1 MTLPSPYAFGEAAG
15 IDPREIA
22 ASVLAPA
29 VEALDA
35 ELIVLSEP
43 FLARSPDADVAALG
57 DALAQL
63 PARGTLVLQLTF
75 GDASSLLER
84 LVDLPVDGIGVDF
97 YLTPLDAVPE
107 GFPKLLLAGVVDA
120 RSSEVEDPGAHR
132 QLRGAAGRADVRR
145 ARARAERRSPVRGR
159 ADREAEARRAR
170 RGQGAGGMSVR
181 FLTHEVGSLA
191 KPPWLVKTSAGR
203 PLGDGDV
210 DHARSWGERLSVPG
224 HEELVALL
232 EQRPGEEA
240 KDDIARWSSRYALR
254 LQEQAGLDVVW
265 DGEQLRTEMYAWAIA
280 HSKGFEPRGTVRSF
294 DNKYYS
300 KSAVTG
306 PVGLREPYH
315 NAELEYLQSVA
326 QAKLKIPITGAYTLA
341 VWSYD
346 EHYGSAAERLGA
358 GSPRAAEIAARRE
371 FALDIARNIIRPNLE
386 ALIELGAEWIQI
398 DEPGASTEP
407 DELEVFVESFNASVE
422 GLDCYFSTHLCF
434 SDYDLFFP
442 AIEGMS
448 GCRQYCVGFANYDE
462 RELGTSAAERP
473 GYRVIERFRDLPYE
487 PALGIGV
494 LDIHTDF
501 VEPPELVRDRI
512 LHAVDVFGGPE
523 RIHVTPDC
531 GLRTRSW
538 EVAYEK
544 LVNMVEGTRLAEAEP

>member
-1 MTLPSPYAFGEAAG
+1 
-15 IDPREIA
+15 
-22 ASVLAPA
+22 V
-29 VEALDA
+29 
-35 ELIVLSEP
+35 
-43 FLARSPDADVAALG
+43 
-57 DALAQL
+57 
-63 PARGTLVLQLTF
+63 
-75 GDASSLLER
+75 
-84 LVDLPVDGIGVDF
+84 
-97 YLTPLDAVPE
+97 
-107 GFPKLLLAGVVDA
+107 
-120 RSSEVEDPGAHR
+120 
-132 QLRGAAGRADVRR
+132 
-145 ARARAERRSPVRGR
+145 
-159 ADREAEARRAR
+159 
-170 RGQGAGGMSVR
+170 SVR

-191 KPPWLVKTSAGR
+191 KPPWLVKPSAGR
-203 PLGDGDV
+203 PLDDTDV
-210 DHARSWGERLSVPG
+210 EHAHAWGERLSVPG
-224 HEELVALL
+224 HEVLVELLG
-232 EQRPGEEA
+232 QGPGEEA
-240 KDDIARWSSRYALR
+240 KDELARWSSRYALW

-280 HSKGFEPRGTVRSF
+280 HSGGFEPRGTVRSF

-306 PVGLREPYH
+306 PVSLREPYH
-315 NAELEYLQSVA
+315 NAELEFLQSVA
-326 QAKLKIPITGAYTLA
+326 EARLKIPITGAYTLA

-346 EHYGSAAERLGA
+346 EHYGSAADRLGA

-371 FALDIARNIIRPNLE
+371 FAIDIARNIIRPNLE
-386 ALIELGAEWIQI
+386 ALIALGATWIQI

-442 AIEGMS
+442 AIEGMG
-448 GCRQYCVGFANYDE
+448 GCKQYCVGFANYDT
-462 RELGTSAAERP
+462 RELGTTADVRP

-501 VEPPELVRDRI
+501 IESPELVRDRI
-512 LHAVDVFGGPE
+512 LYAVDVFGGPE

-544 LVNMVEGTRLAEAEP
+544 LVNMVEGTRLAEQTLNGSHTAAS